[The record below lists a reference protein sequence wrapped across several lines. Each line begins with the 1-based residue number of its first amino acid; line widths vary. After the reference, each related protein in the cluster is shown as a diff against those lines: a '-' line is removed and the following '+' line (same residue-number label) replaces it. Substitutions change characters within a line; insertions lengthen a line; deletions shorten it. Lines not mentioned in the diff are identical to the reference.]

1 MQIARAVRLLALLV
15 LTSCASVGPAVRTY
29 LDTKTAVTVRASA
42 EPWVFAREAPEL
54 AANSRDYLDL
64 RLLEVDSMGERRL
77 YLTAT
82 AWSTVDRRGA
92 PTAAATVL
100 AQLRLLAGGETC
112 DLVDPPAGDDAAAVT
127 TRMFERRPGQLAVHA
142 YAIAPDVARRFVGA
156 GALRVE
162 LGTGHALR
170 YESWR
175 LPATPITTLLG
186 EPRAGGKSR
195 L

>member
-1 MQIARAVRLLALLV
+1 MLLARAVHLLPLLV
-15 LTSCASVGPAVRTY
+15 LASCASAGPAVRSY
-29 LDTKTAVTVRASA
+29 LDTKTAVTVRAST

-92 PTAAATVL
+92 PTAAATVF
-100 AQLRLLAGGETC
+100 AQLRLLASSETL
-112 DLVDPPAGDDAAAVT
+112 DLVDAPAGDDAAAVT
-127 TRMFERRPGQLAVHA
+127 ARMFERRPGQVAVHA
-142 YAIAPDVARRFVGA
+142 YPIAPAVARRLVGT
-156 GALRVE
+156 GAPRIE
-162 LGTGHALR
+162 LGAGHALR

-175 LPATPITTLLG
+175 LPAVPITTLLG
-186 EPRAGGKSR
+186 EPRGR
-195 L
+195 

>member
-1 MQIARAVRLLALLV
+1 MQLARAVHLLPMLV
-15 LTSCASVGPAVRTY
+15 LASCASGGSAVRTY

-64 RLLEVDSMGERRL
+64 RLLEVDRMGERRL
-77 YLTAT
+77 YVTAT

-92 PTAAATVL
+92 PTAVTTAL
-100 AQLRLLAGGETC
+100 AQLRLVAPSETL

-127 TRMFERRPGQLAVHA
+127 TRMFDRRPGQLAVHA
-142 YAIAPDVARRFVGA
+142 YRIAPDVARRLVGT

-162 LGTGHALR
+162 LGAGHALR

-175 LPATPITTLLG
+175 LPAVPITTLLG
-186 EPRAGGKSR
+186 EPRGR
-195 L
+195 